1 MNIFIV
7 GPTAVGKT
15 ALSLRLANALG
26 IPIIS
31 ADSRQCFRGM
41 DIGTAKPTPDE
52 LAQAQHFNVS
62 NLDLND
68 VDNAAAFVDRV
79 NQWQSTHPFKHWL
92 IVGGSTLYLQSLLY
106 PLDDIPKSDP
116 EVLASLE
123 FDAEQ
128 RGIKALFQD
137 LSRVDPE
144 YAQKMDGFNKQ
155 RIIRALA
162 VFKQTGKPFSS
173 YHNRSSFDNP
183 LNGLIFG
190 LQRSSESLAER
201 ISQRVDNMIDDG
213 LVAEVQSLLDQ
224 GYDRNLNA
232 LRTVGYQEVIQM
244 LDGQIT
250 HKVMIEQIKAHTRQY
265 ARRQRTWFR
274 RWPNITW
281 IDLDTIDTDKATDS
295 ILLAIESVERQPK

>member
-15 ALSLRLANALG
+15 DLSVRLANTLG
-26 IPIIS
+26 SPIIS
-31 ADSRQCFRGM
+31 ADSRQCYRGM

-62 NLDLND
+62 NLDLTQA
-68 VDNAAAFVDRV
+68 DNAAAFVDRV
-79 NQWQSTHPFKHWL
+79 NYWQTTHPFKHWL

-116 EVLASLE
+116 EILAALE
-123 FDAEQ
+123 SDSEQ
-128 RGIKALFQD
+128 KGIETLFQE
-137 LSRVDPE
+137 LNRVDPE
-144 YAQKMDGFNKQ
+144 YAQKMNGFNKQ
-155 RIIRALA
+155 RILRALA
-162 VFKQTGKPFSS
+162 VFRQTGKPFST
-173 YHNRSSFDNP
+173 YHNRSSFNNP
-183 LNGLIFG
+183 LNGLIIG

-201 ISQRVDNMIDDG
+201 INHRVDKMIDNG
-213 LVAEVQSLLDQ
+213 LLAEVQSLLDK

-244 LDGQIT
+244 LDGHIT

-281 IDLDTIDTDKATDS
+281 IDLDTIDTNIATDS